1 MRFIA
6 RRTSRFATAAF
17 FSIAALLLA
26 TSGTPSGRIARAQ
39 DAALDEVDAAALRK
53 RDKTSDPVAAVE
65 PIIRPAKRCLPLDVA
80 GLKEVAAL
88 GDNRFRHADS
98 LIHIAILPGG
108 KRLLASAQDGAA
120 RLWDCETGKELQ
132 RFYNGQGG
140 YVWCCASLWGG
151 KQVLT
156 CGADKRVTRWDS
168 ESGKLLHR
176 YEQQHSTFRLA
187 VAPGSERFAAS
198 GDGNRTVLWD
208 TKSGDRVRTLR
219 GHSDSVYGAA
229 IDDEGRFL
237 VTCGDDKTV
246 RIWNLDDGQS
256 RHKLT
261 QHTGSVYTV
270 AFAPAS
276 TRFATCGDDHSVRAW
291 DAESGE
297 PLWTASLPETVYVVA
312 WSPDGQR
319 VAATCSDKRI
329 YVLEANEGKEVLKI
343 QVPHSYHWPV
353 AFSPD
358 GASLYSGG
366 SGLVWRWD
374 AATGKQL
381 FPNPDDKPLV
391 GEISNL
397 AISPDGATAYMS
409 GEDAQVHVWSVAQR
423 KRVAVWPL
431 EKTIASLD
439 VSPDGKKLL
448 AADDANVHVLDAA
461 TGTTLSTI
469 KCGESLT
476 SAAFV
481 DNARRVVTVGG
492 EQLAQLW
499 DAATGQQIIALTGHL
514 RSIDHLAISADG
526 DRIVTESDD
535 GTVRVWG
542 AHSGKEL
549 SRIGTPNEDGT
560 NAMQLPTFLADNR
573 SLAIVDNDKQL
584 RVWLAP
590 NIDKHEFLS
599 AEDVRK
605 LVADLSSDK
614 YRVRQA
620 ATEALVRVA
629 GSMREQIQNVAADD
643 PEVVWR
649 LRQIML
655 GVERGETPT
664 APLGAPLALDDAPQS
679 LAVHPDGIHFAA
691 VLRADAA
698 AKIVLGRFTKNGPEK
713 LRTLETGHSPNIVAF
728 SGDGRRMFAANRD
741 GTVSVFEAASR
752 P

>member
-1 MRFIA
+1 M
-6 RRTSRFATAAF
+6 ATLALVAA
-17 FSIAALLLA
+17 SLA
-26 TSGTPSGRIARAQ
+26 TTRGTPGSRLVLAQ
-39 DAALDEVDAAALRK
+39 QPATEVVDASDANAAAEPIVRPARPCPPL
-53 RDKTSDPVAAVE
+53 AVE
-65 PIIRPAKRCLPLDVA
+65 SLA
-80 GLKEVAAL
+80 EVALL

-98 LIHIAILPGG
+98 LIHIALLPDG
-108 KRLLASAQDGAA
+108 KRLLASAEDGAA

-140 YVWCCASLWGG
+140 YVWCCAPLPGG

-156 CGADKRVTRWDS
+156 CGADNRVTRWDAAT
-168 ESGKLLHR
+168 GKLLHR

-187 VAPGSERFAAS
+187 IAPGGDRFAAS

-208 TKSGDRVRTLR
+208 TESGDRVRTLR
-219 GHSDSVYGAA
+219 GHGDTVYGAA

-246 RIWNLDDGQS
+246 RVWNYDDGQS

-261 QHTGSVYTV
+261 QHSGSVYTV
-270 AFAPAS
+270 AFAPKT
-276 TRFATCGDDHSVRAW
+276 TRFVTCGDDHSVRAW

-297 PLWTASLPETVYVVA
+297 QLWTASLPDTVYVVA

-319 VAATCSDKRI
+319 VAATCSDRNI
-329 YVLEANEGKEVLKI
+329 YVLEANAGKEVLKI

-358 GASLYSGG
+358 GAALYSGG

-381 FPNPDDKPLV
+381 FPNPDEKPLI
-391 GEISNL
+391 GEVSNL
-397 AISPDGATAYMS
+397 AISPDGAIAYLS
-409 GEDAQVHVWSVAQR
+409 GQDAQIHVWSVAER
-423 KRVAVWPL
+423 KRIAVWPL
-431 EKTIASLD
+431 EKPVASLD
-439 VSPDGKKLL
+439 VSPDGRKIL
-448 AADDANVHVLDAA
+448 AADDANVHLLDAA
-461 TGTTLSTI
+461 TGKALSTI
-469 KCGESLT
+469 KCGENMT

-481 DNARRVVTVGG
+481 DNARRVVTIGA
-492 EQLAQLW
+492 EPPAQLW
-499 DAATGQQIIALTGHL
+499 DAATGQRITSLSGHL
-514 RSIDHLAISADG
+514 RAIDHLAISADG

-549 SRIGTPNEDGT
+549 TRVGTPSEDGT

-573 SLAIVDNDKQL
+573 SLAIVDDDKRL

-590 NIDKHEFLS
+590 NIDAHESMS
-599 AEDVRK
+599 ADDVRR

-620 ATEALVRVA
+620 ATEALVRAA
-629 GSMREQIQNVAADD
+629 GSMREQIQSVAADD

-649 LRQIML
+649 LRQVML

-664 APLGAPLALDDAPQS
+664 APLGTPLALEDPPQS
-679 LAVHPDGIHFAA
+679 LAVHPDGLHFAA
-691 VLRADAA
+691 VLRNDAA
-698 AKIVLGRFTKNGPEK
+698 AKIVLGRFAKNGPEK
-713 LRTLETGHSPNIVAF
+713 LRTLDSGHSPSVVAF
-728 SGDGRRMFAANRD
+728 AADGRRLFAANRD
-741 GTVSVFEAASR
+741 GTVSVFEAAPR
-752 P
+752 QP